1 MIGNNLLFVIGQ
13 HGVFLLITGN
23 DNFDAFLQIRFR
35 DNRTIVADSAERRF
49 VDDVCQLCT
58 GCTGCH
64 AGDGVIVDIISGFD
78 FLGMYLENRLSSGEI
93 RQLYRNAAVKTTR
106 PRECR
111 IQ

>member
-13 HGVFLLITGN
+13 HSVFLLITGN

-64 AGDGVIVDIISGFD
+64 AGDGVIVDIVSGFD
-78 FLGMYLENRLSSGEI
+78 FLGMYLENRLSV
-93 RQLYRNAAVKTTR
+93 RRDPAALPER
-106 PRECR
+106 GGQNDPAA
-111 IQ
+111 